1 MQTAEKELH
10 VATYL
15 FSIAIAVLRDSAP
28 GGALCVTTVAA
39 GEQVLGRAKMRKKGT
54 REASGPREGVYVERR
69 WGRAIISQGLL
80 TRIHARVRCERA
92 TRIKSDNFVSSF
104 CLYCHKRSGYM

>member
-1 MQTAEKELH
+1 MQTAEKGLH

-15 FSIAIAVLRDSAP
+15 FSIAIVVLRDSAP

-39 GEQVLGRAKMRKKGT
+39 GEQVLGRAKQRKKGT

-69 WGRAIISQGLL
+69 WAGR
-80 TRIHARVRCERA
+80 
-92 TRIKSDNFVSSF
+92 SF
-104 CLYCHKRSGYM
+104 HKGC